1 MMRRIALALALS
13 SALACSKEDVAATKQ
28 KIEQSAAA
36 VQDVGREGIA
46 SAKEGIAE
54 VKEEVQELVAPEP
67 ELSDA
72 KLIDAAKKSIRCKQ
86 EQCTMPR
93 DLFDQM
99 LDRNELMSGQARTYK
114 VEKAGQTVGVE
125 LQKLGPI
132 PKALGFRSG
141 DVLTDA
147 NGVPLDSLQSLAK
160 VYVELKTSDTI
171 AIGYRRGK
179 KQRTKTITF
188 NSAS

>member
-1 MMRRIALALALS
+1 MRPVLALLGAV
-13 SALACSKEDVAATKQ
+13 LACDSKDVAATKQ
-28 KIEQSAAA
+28 KLEQGAEV
-36 VQDVGREGIA
+36 VQQAGREGIA
-46 SAKEGIAE
+46 QAKEGIAE
-54 VKEEVQELVAPEP
+54 VKDEVEDLVTPDP

-72 KLIDAAKKSIRCKQ
+72 KLVEAAKKSISCNK

-93 DLFDQM
+93 ELFDEM
-99 LDRNELMSGQARTYK
+99 LDRNELMSEQARTYK
-114 VEKAGQTVGVE
+114 VQKAGETVGVE

-132 PKALGFRSG
+132 PKALGFRAG

-171 AIGYRRGK
+171 AIGYKRGK
-179 KQRTKTITF
+179 KQRTKTITLG
-188 NSAS
+188 S